1 MSSDQTASYLPAPNN
16 VQPTK
21 GPRYKRKYLVSI
33 LLGTIS
39 LVAIIV
45 AVVCL
50 SVLLP
55 KKLKHD
61 NNHDGGSHNTGV
73 STTQGNDTHPMD
85 PDGSTYNGGGF
96 QNGTGTHTT
105 GATPTGDVPHQPS
118 ATSNGEDSQWP
129 NGVVNVTDT
138 QPVQGGSQSQDGE
151 CHIVSKVSYT
161 FYGYPD
167 NDPPGSD
174 ISEDCG
180 RGMAAGGIGTHENP
194 LTFATAPGEFDRCE
208 VVYSPYLQKYLI
220 NEDYCEQ
227 CTKDWK
233 SHIWHVDVWLG
244 GNSTTYGTEQLKC
257 ENSLTSAEE
266 SQVVIKNPSSNLP
279 VDLTSFYL
287 GGNSVCSLDHIYPEY
302 DTNDYC

>member
-73 STTQGNDTHPMD
+73 STTQGNDTYPMD
-85 PDGSTYNGGGF
+85 PDGNTYDGGGF

-105 GATPTGDVPHQPS
+105 GATPTGDVPHQPG

-151 CHIVSKVSYT
+151 CHVVSKVSYT

-279 VDLTSFYL
+279 VDREFLYMLMLS
-287 GGNSVCSLDHIYPEY
+287 SL
-302 DTNDYC
+302 

>member
-1 MSSDQTASYLPAPNN
+1 MSSDPKASSLPAPNN

-21 GPRYKRKYLVSI
+21 GPKYKRKRLLSI
-33 LLGTIS
+33 LLGTIF
-39 LVAIIV
+39 LVAIVV

-50 SVLLP
+50 SILLP
-55 KKLKHD
+55 KKIKHD
-61 NNHDGGSHNTGV
+61 NNDDGGSHNTG
-73 STTQGNDTHPMD
+73 
-85 PDGSTYNGGGF
+85 
-96 QNGTGTHTT
+96 
-105 GATPTGDVPHQPS
+105 
-118 ATSNGEDSQWP
+118 
-129 NGVVNVTDT
+129 
-138 QPVQGGSQSQDGE
+138 GGSQSQDGE
-151 CHIVSKVSYT
+151 CHVVSKVSYT

-180 RGMAAGGIGTHENP
+180 RGMAAGGIGTHDNP

-208 VVYSPYLQKYLI
+208 VVYSPYLRKYLI

-257 ENSLTSAEE
+257 ENSLTSDEE
-266 SQVVIKNPSSNLP
+266 SQVVVKSPSSTLP

-287 GGNSVCSLDHIYPEY
+287 GGNSVCSLDHIYPNY
-302 DTNDYC
+302 DIKDYC

>member
-1 MSSDQTASYLPAPNN
+1 MSSDKPGSYLPTPNN

-21 GPRYKRKYLVSI
+21 SPKSKRKRLAII
-33 LLGTIS
+33 LAGSFL

-45 AVVCL
+45 VVVCL
-50 SVLLP
+50 AVLLP
-55 KKLKHD
+55 RKLKHD
-61 NNHDGGSHNTGV
+61 SNHDGGSHNTG
-73 STTQGNDTHPMD
+73 SDQGDNHNIP
-85 PDGSTYNGGGF
+85 
-96 QNGTGTHTT
+96 
-105 GATPTGDVPHQPS
+105 
-118 ATSNGEDSQWP
+118 
-129 NGVVNVTDT
+129 
-138 QPVQGGSQSQDGE
+138 QDGE
-151 CHIVSKVSYT
+151 CHVVSKVSYT

-167 NDPPGSD
+167 NDPPGAD

-180 RGMAAGGIGTHENP
+180 RGMAAGGIGTHKNP

-208 VVYSPYLQKYLI
+208 IVYSPYLRKYLI

-227 CTKDWK
+227 CNKDWK

-266 SQVVIKNPSSNLP
+266 SQVVIKNPSSTLP

-287 GGNSVCSLDHIYPEY
+287 GGNSVCSLDHIYSDY
-302 DTNDYC
+302 DTKDYC